1 MAASGQARPWFSVM
15 ADGMLAAGEAALM
28 ATAVILALLIFLDTV
43 KRGDWDTV
51 KRGDWQLVFQAD
63 RTDQVSFEAAVEAG
77 LCP

>member
-1 MAASGQARPWFSVM
+1 MAASGQARPRFSVV
-15 ADGMLAAGEAALM
+15 ADGMLAAGQVALM
-28 ATAVILALLIFLDTV
+28 VAAVILALLIFLH
-43 KRGDWDTV
+43 TV